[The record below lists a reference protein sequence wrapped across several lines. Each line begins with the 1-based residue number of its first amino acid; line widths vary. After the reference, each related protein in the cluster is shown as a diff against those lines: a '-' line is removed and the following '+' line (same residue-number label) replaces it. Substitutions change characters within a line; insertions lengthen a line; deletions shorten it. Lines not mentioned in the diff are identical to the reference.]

1 MVVSARKLSEIAAA
15 VDPKQGLLDAIGD
28 FSGYECFHNRLLV
41 ATYVPSD
48 RIITRNDGTTTKLYT
63 PDSTN
68 MEHRFQGRCGLVLK
82 LGPLAFKDDNVAKF
96 GGIVVKEG
104 DWVVYTP
111 SNGREIFF
119 TQNKIDGV
127 PCRII
132 EDAYI
137 DGRIDDPSKLY

>member
-15 VDPKQGLLDAIGD
+15 VDPKQGLLTALGD
-28 FSGYECFHNRLLV
+28 YSGYECFHNRVLV
-41 ATYVPSD
+41 ATYVAAD
-48 RIITRNDGTTTKLYT
+48 RVITRDDGTKTTLHM
-63 PDSTN
+63 PDN
-68 MEHRFQGRCGLVLK
+68 KRVEDRFQSRCGLVLK